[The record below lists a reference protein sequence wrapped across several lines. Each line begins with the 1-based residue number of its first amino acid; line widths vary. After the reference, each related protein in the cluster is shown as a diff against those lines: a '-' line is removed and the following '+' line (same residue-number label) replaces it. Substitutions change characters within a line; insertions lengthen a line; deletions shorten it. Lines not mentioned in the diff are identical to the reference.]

1 MTVEIA
7 LGITLGFIGGFTF
20 AILLL
25 MSIVKKA
32 VTVSRKIEKSKKG
45 DE

>member
-25 MSIVKKA
+25 MSILKRA
-32 VTVSRKIEKSKKG
+32 IIVSAKMEKRDEG